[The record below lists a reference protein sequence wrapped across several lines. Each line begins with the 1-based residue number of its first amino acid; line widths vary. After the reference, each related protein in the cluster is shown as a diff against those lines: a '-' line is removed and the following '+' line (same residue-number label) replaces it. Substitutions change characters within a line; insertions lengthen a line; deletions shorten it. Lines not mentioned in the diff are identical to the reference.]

1 MNIAVTNKVASRP
14 RHAKTTAAIG
24 SGSPHLRYWTGMRSQ
39 PTEKKKKRKKKE
51 GKLRCVGLRFF
62 NDKAT
67 YSSDIFILFLVQE
80 FAFLIKV
87 G

>member
-39 PTEKKKKRKKKE
+39 PTGNNNNNKKS
-51 GKLRCVGLRFF
+51 KLKYVGVRFF
-62 NDKAT
+62 NDNVIDCPDF
-67 YSSDIFILFLVQE
+67 SLILSFMKL
-80 FAFLIKV
+80 LLPSM
-87 G
+87 